1 MWCRIKSKD
10 AFSANWKELVS
21 GSPVSGTTE
30 AFGTQLL
37 FAGFWVFCCVAASM
51 LWFWQQWGLVGVPRT
66 PPPSV
71 IAGRRGCIVWKE
83 LRWAVGECLIG
94 KTCVLSPSWS
104 EGILS
109 SSSLPPWWL
118 STPEVFGASCEWSA
132 GSTVGKP
139 GPAEARARS
148 TFRIQRFWWCV
159 KLVWFTWEHVLLFQF
174 YSCSVVLETSVVWF

>member
-1 MWCRIKSKD
+1 MLS
-10 AFSANWKELVS
+10 
-21 GSPVSGTTE
+21 
-30 AFGTQLL
+30 LL
-37 FAGFWVFCCVAASM
+37 TGRSWSQDHQSLAPQRPLGDSTFAGFWVFCCVAASM

-71 IAGRRGCIVWKE
+71 IAGRRVYS
-83 LRWAVGECLIG
+83 GERVEMGSGRVFDG
-94 KTCVLSPSWS
+94 KNVCVLRPSWS

-118 STPEVFGASCEWSA
+118 STPEVFRGILNGVQGLPWKTWTSRR
-132 GSTVGKP
+132 GP
-139 GPAEARARS
+139 G